1 MLINLIGGV
10 HQKDDDV
17 FLCFMLDTNLI
28 GVVPTKKMMF
38 LLDINQYQVWCPEH
52 NQSCIDTL
60 CPEGMELKVFL
71 MRTYLR
77 PYLITRMVDFWKNL
91 V

>member
-71 MRTYLR
+71 MRTYLW
-77 PYLITRMVDFWKNL
+77 PYLITRIGGL
-91 V
+91 SE